1 MDSATPDQNQRPTI
15 LLVDDE
21 PINLSVFGEFL
32 TRYYQVLVA
41 TGGQSALKLANS
53 KAKPDLILLD
63 VMMPGMDGYQVLAE
77 LKAQADTRDI
87 PVIFVTALT
96 SDLEEERGLALGAVD
111 YIYKPCHLSI
121 LLARIR
127 TQLELKQARD
137 WLRNQNA
144 ILEAEVDRRQKENQ
158 LVQMQLLQSEKLAA
172 IGQLAAGI
180 AHEINNPVGFV
191 NSNLNTLSG
200 YLADLF
206 CVVDAYAAALAA
218 NQIAEPA
225 RSELQALL
233 AKKQLAFLRE
243 DIPDLLAESR
253 EGLARVRGIVQDLK
267 DFAHSDSD
275 TWELSDLHKGLDST
289 LNIICNE
296 LKYHCKIVKEYAE
309 IPQIYCLPSQLNQ
322 VFMNLL
328 VNAGQAIETQGV
340 VTVRTGCL
348 ENEVWVEIG
357 DNGRGI
363 APEHISR
370 LFEPFFTT
378 KPVGKGTGLGL
389 SISRNI
395 VAKHGGRIEV
405 DSEPGRGSRFRVCLP
420 IARPQSACPE

>member
-1 MDSATPDQNQRPTI
+1 MDSVTPDEHHRSTI

-41 TGGQSALKLANS
+41 TGGESALKLVNS
-53 KAKPDLILLD
+53 PAKPDLILLD

-77 LKAQADTRDI
+77 LKARADTRDI

-127 TQLELKQARD
+127 TQLELKKARD

-144 ILEAEVDRRQKENQ
+144 TLEAEVERRHKENQ
-158 LVQMQLLQSEKLAA
+158 WVHMQLLQSEKLAA

-191 NSNLNTLSG
+191 NSNLNTLSS

-206 CVVDAYAAALAA
+206 CILDAYSGALAA
-218 NQIAEPA
+218 GAIAEPP
-225 RSELQALL
+225 RNELQTLL
-233 AKKQLAFLRE
+233 EKKQMAYLRE
-243 DIPDLLAESR
+243 DIPQLIAESR
-253 EGLARVRGIVQDLK
+253 EGLARVRAIVQDLK
-267 DFAHSDSD
+267 DFAHAGTD
-275 TWELSDLHKGLDST
+275 TLELSDLHKGLDST

-296 LKYHCKIVKEYAE
+296 LKYHCKIVKEYGE

-328 VNAGQAIETQGV
+328 INAGQAIETQGV
-340 VTVRTGCL
+340 ITVRTGCR
-348 ENEVWVEIG
+348 ENEIWVEIG
-357 DNGRGI
+357 DNGKGI

-405 DSEPGRGSRFRVCLP
+405 ESEPGQGSRFRVCLP
-420 IARPQSACPE
+420 IARPQPV